1 MKMLN
6 THHNNNNT
14 QAGAQKK
21 RSTEKKRKRGKNEDK
36 NVGKKS
42 SGGKFFAKSYSNLVV
57 LLCVSVGAGEGNV
70 YCTVRIVCF
79 YSYCGK
85 LCVML
90 RKKLKKGKFSAL
102 TQTGFKIEK
111 KIN

>member
-21 RSTEKKRKRGKNEDK
+21 KHSSKKKEKEEKNEDK

-57 LLCVSVGAGEGNV
+57 LLCDGVGAGEGNV
-70 YCTVRIVCF
+70 YCTVRIVHF
-79 YSYCGK
+79 HSYCGK

-90 RKKLKKGKFSAL
+90 K
-102 TQTGFKIEK
+102 
-111 KIN
+111 

>member
-1 MKMLN
+1 MKMLKH
-6 THHNNNNT
+6 TSQQQQHT
-14 QAGAQKK
+14 GRSTKK
-21 RSTEKKRKRGKNEDK
+21 RSTAAKKKEKEEKNEDK

-57 LLCVSVGAGEGNV
+57 LLCDSVGAGEGNV
-70 YCTVRIVCF
+70 YCTVRIVHF

-90 RKKLKKGKFSAL
+90 KKNK
-102 TQTGFKIEK
+102 
-111 KIN
+111 

>member
-21 RSTEKKRKRGKNEDK
+21 KHRKKEKEEKNEDK

-79 YSYCGK
+79 YFYCGK
-85 LCVML
+85 LYVTL
-90 RKKLKKGKFSAL
+90 RK
-102 TQTGFKIEK
+102 
-111 KIN
+111 